1 MLGKTKKCSRARVAE
16 WLTVVCLLHVTWTV
30 VGSSPEPPPML
41 VGTSASMWIKKLS
54 CHADPHTV
62 SRCHTRSETEDRTS
76 EKACKGSTQAL
87 KPMADITRSP
97 KQEYQW
103 PHKKDLC
110 PPNLKKNQKKTK
122 EV

>member
-1 MLGKTKKCSRARVAE
+1 MAE
-16 WLTVVCLLHVTWTV
+16 WFTVVCLLRVTWTV

-62 SRCHTRSETEDRTS
+62 SKCHTRGESEDHTS
-76 EKACKGSTQAL
+76 EKACKGSTLAL
-87 KPMADITRSP
+87 KPMADITRCP
-97 KQEYQW
+97 KQGYQW
-103 PHKKDLC
+103 PHKKDVC
-110 PPNLKKNQKKTK
+110 PSKFKKKIKKNK